1 MDKTSLWL
9 DVKWTDHRETKMSL
23 QQAPTSII
31 TMDLLWIRPLKNPLS
46 LAHERVSPCIV
57 NLGFPPYVHAPI
69 STFHPN

>member
-1 MDKTSLWL
+1 MGKTSLWL

-31 TMDLLWIRPLKNPLS
+31 IKNPLS